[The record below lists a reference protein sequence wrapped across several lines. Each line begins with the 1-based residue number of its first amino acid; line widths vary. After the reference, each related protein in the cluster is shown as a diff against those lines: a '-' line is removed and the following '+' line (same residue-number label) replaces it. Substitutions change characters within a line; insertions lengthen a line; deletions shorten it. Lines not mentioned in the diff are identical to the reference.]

1 MKYTPWVLG
10 AGLAVALGLSS
21 GAQAFSIPQPANE
34 IAASKFAHIQL
45 QAAEGEA
52 NAQFLLGLMY
62 LTGRY
67 VAKEVPSG
75 MYWIAL
81 AAEQQHEKAQ
91 QTLADLAFEGQL
103 IKRDLAVAEHWY
115 KAMEERGNRWAQF
128 RLGFI
133 YAAGGD
139 GVLRHCGKAVQQFTQ
154 VGDPIALGN
163 VAWILATCPEA
174 KYRDGNRA
182 LALSLDLLKGNEND
196 PTNLDNLAAAY
207 AEVGDFGAA
216 IATQQKAIEALTRAA
231 ELAKA
236 DGVKLADKFKQ
247 RLQSYEQKRPYR
259 ETLQILDAGEH

>member
-1 MKYTPWVLG
+1 MKYTPRVLV
-10 AGLAVALGLSS
+10 AGLALALGLSP
-21 GAQAFSIPQPANE
+21 AAKAFSIPQPANE

-45 QAAEGEA
+45 QASEGEA

-91 QTLADLAFEGQL
+91 QTLADLSFEGQL
-103 IKRDLAVAEHWY
+103 IKRDFAVAEHWY
-115 KAMEERGNRWAQF
+115 KTMGERGNRWAQF

-133 YAAGGD
+133 YASGGD
-139 GVLRHCGKAVQQFTQ
+139 GVVRHCGKAVQQFTQ
-154 VGDPIALGN
+154 VGDNIALGN
-163 VAWILATCPEA
+163 AAWILATCPEA
-174 KYRDGNRA
+174 QYRDGNRA
-182 LALSLDLLKGNEND
+182 LALSLDLLKANEND

-216 IATQQKAIEALTRAA
+216 IATQQKAIEALKRSA
-231 ELAKA
+231 ELTKA
-236 DGVKLADKFKQ
+236 DEFHL
-247 RLQSYEQKRPYR
+247 RLQTYEQRRPYR
-259 ETLQILDAGEH
+259 ETLRLLE